1 MSVRDPASQNNL
13 VISSTDKADF
23 LEEGPTENLL
33 DPNQKISA
41 ADFEYIKVIGRGAF
55 AKVLLVR

>member
-1 MSVRDPASQNNL
+1 MSVREPTGHNL
-13 VISSTDKADF
+13 AVSSTDTAEF
-23 LEEGPTENLL
+23 LEAGPTENLL

-41 ADFEYIKVIGRGAF
+41 SDFEYIKVIGRGAF